1 MKNDA
6 IMVTG
11 ATGVLGRQVLDR
23 ARHTGL
29 PVRALTRRATL
40 PDDPGVAWFTG
51 DLAAG
56 TGLDEAFA
64 GVRTVIHC
72 ASDIRHFKN
81 DIPAFHHLLEAARR
95 AGVEHIVNIS
105 IVGID
110 RIPYPYYRIK
120 LAGERLLETSGIGWT
135 NLRAT
140 QFPELLNMAFGVL
153 SKLPVV
159 IVPTGTDCQPVDQGE
174 VADRLVELALGEPG
188 AGEPRPRL
196 GPGAGPRRT
205 HGVPG
210 RPAGQGLAASGGQAP
225 SRPAGLHPGEARSG
239 LPFRRPDRPRPG
251 GGQADLGGVPRR
263 ARRPLTATRLF
274 VSRRPPRG

>member
-1 MKNDA
+1 MTAIREGLWLMKNDA

-11 ATGVLGRQVLDR
+11 ATGVLGREVLDR
-23 ARHTGL
+23 ARRTGL
-29 PVRALTRRATL
+29 PLRALTRGATL
-40 PDDPGVAWFTG
+40 PDDPEVAWFTG

-95 AGVEHIVNIS
+95 SGVEHIVNIS

-120 LAGERLLETSGIGWT
+120 LECERLLEASGIGWT

-188 AGEPRPRL
+188 KEAPPAGGWGRVADLARPTVYTADRL
-196 GPGAGPRRT
+196 AKDWLRAAGKRRRVLPVFIPGKIGAGF
-205 HGVPG
+205 
-210 RPAGQGLAASGGQAP
+210 
-225 SRPAGLHPGEARSG
+225 RSG
-239 LPFRRPDRPRPG
+239 ALTAPDRAVGKRTWEEYL
-251 GGQADLGGVPRR
+251 AESV
-263 ARRPLTATRLF
+263 AR
-274 VSRRPPRG
+274 

>member
-23 ARHTGL
+23 ARRTGL
-29 PVRALTRRATL
+29 PVRALTRRTTL

-56 TGLDEAFA
+56 TGLDEAFT
-64 GVRTVIHC
+64 GVGTVIHC
-72 ASDIRHFKN
+72 ATDIRHFKN
-81 DIPAFHHLLEAARR
+81 DVPAFEHLLEAARR
-95 AGVEHIVNIS
+95 AGVEHIVNVS

-120 LAGERLLETSGIGWT
+120 LEGERLLEASGIGWT

-159 IVPTGTDCQPVDQGE
+159 IVPTGTVCQPVNQGD
-174 VADRLVELALGEPG
+174 VADRLIELALGEPG
-188 AGEPRPRL
+188 EGAPPAGGWGRVPDLAGPTVYTADRLAKDWLRAAGKRRPVL
-196 GPGAGPRRT
+196 PVFIPGKIGAGF
-205 HGVPG
+205 
-210 RPAGQGLAASGGQAP
+210 
-225 SRPAGLHPGEARSG
+225 RSG
-239 LPFRRPDRPRPG
+239 ALTAPDRAAGKRTWEEYL
-251 GGQADLGGVPRR
+251 AENV
-263 ARRPLTATRLF
+263 AH
-274 VSRRPPRG
+274 